1 MATSKYLWPV
11 LLMAAFSM
19 MSYFDRTILSVAS
32 PRIIQEFHLTE
43 TQMGWVY
50 FAFQASY
57 TMLMTH
63 GGMWADRFGPRR
75 VLTVSTLGAGALTA
89 AFPLAAFGAL
99 PALLLVRFGFGAL
112 TAPLYPSTGSLN
124 AAWVPADRRSRAQGA
139 INAGAGMGGAVSP
152 LLFTWLMAMAGW
164 RLSFVAAGVATIL
177 LAMVWHF
184 TTRHLSEPSQKRYS
198 QGVANGPQWRRLF
211 ESRNLMLLTLGYFGI
226 DYFEYIFFYWLYYY
240 LSEVRHLPSTQTAVY
255 TSLPFVAWVLMMP
268 LGGYLCDL
276 AAVRIGTH
284 RAVRLVGI
292 AGIAVSVVLLIAA
305 LQSADILTTVILL
318 SVAFGSCAISDVVS
332 WTAVISIAGKNAGTY
347 CGIMNTGGNLGG
359 MIAPVLTPWI
369 ASQYGWSAGLYFGGA
384 VVSIAFVT
392 WLLFREEAAPPI
404 P

>member
-32 PRIIQEFHLTE
+32 PRIIQEFHISE
-43 TQMGWVY
+43 TQMGWIY

-57 TMLMTH
+57 TLLMTH

-89 AFPLAAFGAL
+89 AFPLAALGAL
-99 PALLLVRFGFGAL
+99 PAFLLVRFVFGAF

-124 AAWVPADRRSRAQGA
+124 AAWVPVDRRGQAQGA

-164 RLSFVAAGVATIL
+164 RLSFVAAGAATIV
-177 LAMVWHF
+177 LALVWHF
-184 TTRHLSEPSQKRYS
+184 STRQLGEPSQKRYGQS
-198 QGVANGPQWRRLF
+198 AAQGPQWRRLL
-211 ESRNLMLLTLGYFGI
+211 ESRNLLLLTLGYFGI

-240 LSEVRHLPSTQTAVY
+240 LSEVRHLSAAQTALY
-255 TSLPFVAWVLMMP
+255 TSFPFIAWVVMMP

-276 AAVRIGTH
+276 AGQRIGTQ

-318 SVAFGSCAISDVVS
+318 SIAFGSCAISDVVS
-332 WTAVISIAGKNAGTY
+332 WSAAISIAGKDAGTY

-369 ASQYGWSAGLYFGGA
+369 ASQFGWSAGLYFGGA
-384 VVSIAFVT
+384 VVSIALVT
-392 WLLFREEAAPPI
+392 WLLFGEEAAPRI